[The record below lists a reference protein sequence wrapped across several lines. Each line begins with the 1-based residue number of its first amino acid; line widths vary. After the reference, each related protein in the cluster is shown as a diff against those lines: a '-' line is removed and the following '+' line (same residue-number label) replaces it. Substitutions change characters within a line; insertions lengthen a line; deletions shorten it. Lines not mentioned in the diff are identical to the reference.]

1 MLDAGSPSR
10 CEERAE
16 AEWSACAGPAA
27 GPLRRRL
34 SRLLC
39 AGWAPHFRVFVRGC
53 LDLPAGVDDDHRPHS
68 WLRGLPTEALPPARR
83 KRSCQSTWIGPS
95 VRDWG
100 GLTYAAGL
108 GLTSRPIAHRNAAIS
123 RAMAVVT

>member
-39 AGWAPHFRVFVRGC
+39 AGWSPHFRVFVRGC
-53 LDLPAGVDDDHRPHS
+53 LDLPAGVDDDHRPHNWS
-68 WLRGLPTEALPPARR
+68 RGLPTEALPPALRNHR
-83 KRSCQSTWIGPS
+83 CQLVLMRTSAMVLRWS
-95 VRDWG
+95 
-100 GLTYAAGL
+100 GLM
-108 GLTSRPIAHRNAAIS
+108 RPGS
-123 RAMAVVT
+123 D